1 MFLGVVLT
9 SQIWAFDKPELKPD
23 KPDAPSVPDSL
34 NLKPEDDHIGDV
46 PGSSCPP
53 QVSIGKPSDVDED
66 SKPKPSDD
74 NKPDGG
80 SISQ

>member
-1 MFLGVVLT
+1 MLLSLVFT
-9 SQIWAFDKPELKPD
+9 SQLWALD

-34 NLKPEDDHIGDV
+34 NLKPEDDHIGDM

-66 SKPKPSDD
+66 TKPKPSDES
-74 NKPDGG
+74 KPDGG